1 MFVEVVNVLSTGIGV
16 VDISKKVFPTFERI
30 FKRLKD
36 GDLKIAIFGSGGTGK
51 TTLGQILA
59 GEDGLGGLPTY
70 RESIRT
76 EQYKLDS
83 NVVGSVVVV
92 PGQERR
98 EDTWDD
104 LLRSLT
110 SGKVK
115 LIIHVVAWGHHS
127 FGASDSLG
135 YAQHRLYQPG
145 MSSDDFV
152 EVYTNDR
159 RQRELDVLRKLEPHV
174 ALANQKKTIMITL
187 VSKQDLW
194 WSQRS
199 QVQSHYQNGEYE
211 QIIQEV
217 RKRIGSANFVH
228 EYCSAS
234 LVMNNFVSGT
244 KEPLVLTTGGYDQSL
259 KSANFNA
266 FLNIIENLFNISLNI
281 QER

>member
-1 MFVEVVNVLSTGIGV
+1 MFVEAINVLSTGIGV
-16 VDISKKVFPTFERI
+16 VDISKKVFPTFERV

-36 GDLKIAIFGSGGTGK
+36 GDLKIAIFGAGGTGK

-83 NVVGSVVVV
+83 NVIGSVVVV

-110 SGKVK
+110 LGKVK

-135 YAQHRLYQPG
+135 YAQHRLYQAG

-152 EVYTNDR
+152 AVYTNDR
-159 RQRELDVLRKLEPHV
+159 RQRELGVLRKLEPHV

-199 QVQSHYQNGEYE
+199 QVQSHYKNGEYE
-211 QIIQEV
+211 QIIQGI
-217 RKRIGSANFVH
+217 RNKIGAANFVH

-244 KEPLVLTTGGYDQSL
+244 KEPLVLTTGGYDQAL
-259 KSANFNA
+259 KSANLGA
-266 FLNIIENLFNISLNI
+266 FFTIIENLFNISLSI

>member
-1 MFVEVVNVLSTGIGV
+1 MFVAVVNVLSTGIGV
-16 VDISKKVFPTFERI
+16 VDILKKGFPTFERV

-36 GDLKIAIFGSGGTGK
+36 GDLKIAIFGAGGTGK

-59 GEDGLGGLPTY
+59 GEDVLGGLPTY

-83 NVVGSVVVV
+83 NVIGSVVVV

-110 SGKVK
+110 LGKVK

-135 YAQHRLYQPG
+135 YAQHRLYQAG

-152 EVYTNDR
+152 AVYTNDR

-194 WSQRS
+194 WSQR
-199 QVQSHYQNGEYE
+199 N
-211 QIIQEV
+211 
-217 RKRIGSANFVH
+217 
-228 EYCSAS
+228 
-234 LVMNNFVSGT
+234 
-244 KEPLVLTTGGYDQSL
+244 
-259 KSANFNA
+259 
-266 FLNIIENLFNISLNI
+266 
-281 QER
+281 